1 LVSEIGLEVDE
12 ETVRHT
18 RVAIEAKSGTQ
29 IDTLLTS
36 LILGQIDGEA
46 GKERVIRALIAFSWE
61 QRLYFI
67 VRSAIMGVLGAGIT
81 GAIVIFFGEVN
92 AMQVALVSI
101 FSFVATLALTRVFD
115 AQITRESK
123 KIVASLSRHRRLR
136 AAVLDHF

>member
-1 LVSEIGLEVDE
+1 MVSEIGLEVDE
-12 ETVRHT
+12 ETVRQT
-18 RVAIEAKSGTQ
+18 RVAIEAKSVTQ
-29 IDTLLTS
+29 IDILLTS

-46 GKERVIRALIAFSWE
+46 GKERVIRALIAFTWE

-115 AQITRESK
+115 VRITEGSK